1 MRPALGRHV
10 LVELS
15 HCAPERLSDLEGV
28 RAAMVGA
35 AHVAGAEVRE
45 VAFHRFNP
53 RGVSGVVVI
62 SESHLSVHTWP
73 ELGYAA
79 IDVYTCGAHTDPLAA
94 CDYLAMVFEAQSVTS
109 TIVERGL
116 RTPTGEFDHAIRT
129 EHYAR

>member
-1 MRPALGRHV
+1 MRPALGRHIV
-10 LVELS
+10 VELS
-15 HCAPERLSDLEGV
+15 HCAPELLSDLDGV
-28 RAAMVGA
+28 RAAMVKA

-45 VAFHRFNP
+45 VAFHRFSP

-94 CDYLAMVFEAQSVTS
+94 CDYLATVLEAQSVTS

-116 RTPTGEFDHAIRT
+116 RMPNGDFDHAIRT